1 MTIPPE
7 ILYRLIENNLL
18 VNPLFRVPPLV
29 IDRKHERSRKQ
40 HTLVLLGILMINQ
53 LLESTTEYFKVW
65 HLTTC
70 FIPGL
75 NEIKRHSLTN
85 TKTTITGID
94 DDVMSAE
101 KIC

>member
-7 ILYRLIENNLL
+7 ILDRLIENNLL

-29 IDRKHERSRKQ
+29 INQKHGRSRKQ

-75 NEIKRHSLTN
+75 NEIKWHSLTN
-85 TKTTITGID
+85 TKTTITT
-94 DDVMSAE
+94 MM
-101 KIC
+101 